1 MQRARGGRQ
10 GIVQEAA
17 GDATAVLVI
26 NEPFVEGGSDRHRE
40 PAVHLAVEQGRV
52 QNLPGAVHGHTLVG
66 PNRAGVAV
74 DFDPAEIKDE
84 AVGSQLQRAVKGG
97 IGGQFLESIR

>member
-1 MQRARGGRQ
+1 MKPPVLGVGELFVQGG
-10 GIVQEAA
+10 A
-17 GDATAVLVI
+17 
-26 NEPFVEGGSDRHRE
+26 DRHRE
-40 PAVHLAVEQGRV
+40 AAAHLAVEQGRV
-52 QNLPGAVHGHTLVG
+52 QNLPGVVRGHILVDAT
-66 PNRAGVAV
+66 RAGVAV